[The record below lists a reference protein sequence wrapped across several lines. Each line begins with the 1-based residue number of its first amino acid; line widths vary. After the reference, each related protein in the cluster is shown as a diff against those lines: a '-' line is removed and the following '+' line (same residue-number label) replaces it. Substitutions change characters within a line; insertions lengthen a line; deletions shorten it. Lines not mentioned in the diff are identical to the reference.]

1 MSKEQYLNLPL
12 LQAQLPVFF
21 QPWWLDTVSSN
32 WDIALSQTSGGVI
45 NGVWPLAWDTRL
57 GLRIARNPLLTPY
70 LGPFFTQP
78 LTPEQRTGVFETLWQ
93 QLPRRDNLDL
103 ETTVD
108 FDRATLLEQK
118 GCTVSEK
125 ITFEVDLDADEEQLF
140 GAMHSNH
147 RNLIRQAATLH
158 TVAEGEA
165 HLDPLI
171 AMHKA
176 TFTRKN
182 KPYPFPP
189 AMIRDLVH
197 TAIQHDSGCLW
208 ALKDGQDKTTAT
220 VFTVWDQRK
229 MYLLLSAND
238 PESAHPGAVR
248 LLIWH
253 AIKAARQ
260 KGLAAFDF
268 EGSMDP
274 GIAAFFRRFGGH
286 QKTYLCASGNRSLLW
301 KVKKT
306 LLG

>member
-1 MSKEQYLNLPL
+1 MSKERYLNLPL

-21 QPWWLDTVSSN
+21 QPWWLDIVSSS
-32 WDIALSQTSGGVI
+32 WDMALSQAGDGAV

-70 LGPFFTQP
+70 MGPFFTQP
-78 LTPEQRTGVFETLWQ
+78 LTPEQQAGVFEELWQ

-108 FDRATLLEQK
+108 FHQVALLEQK

-125 ITFEVDLDADEEQLF
+125 VTFEIDLSPEEEQLF
-140 GAMHSNH
+140 SAMHSNH
-147 RNLIRQAATLH
+147 RNLIRQAAMLH
-158 TVAEGEA
+158 IVTEGEA
-165 HLDPLI
+165 HLGPLI
-171 AMHKA
+171 DMHKA
-176 TFTRKN
+176 TFTRKH

-189 AMIRDLVH
+189 AMIHDLVQ
-197 TAIQHDSGCLW
+197 TAIQRDSGCLW
-208 ALKDGQDKTTAT
+208 ALRDEQDRITAT
-220 VFTVWDQRK
+220 IFTVWDQRK

-238 PESAHPGAVR
+238 PASAHPGAVR

-253 AIKAARQ
+253 ALKAARQ

-274 GIAAFFRRFGGH
+274 GIAAFFRRFGGN

-306 LLG
+306 ILG